1 MDVQGAV
8 HVESEVNKKK
18 SLNSAGH
25 PLLQATL
32 AADSIMHSDDR
43 PNCGGHVAL
52 WVMYT
57 SVLEREREYEGLKK
71 KFKKRQL
78 ASFTC
83 KFISIFLLEFTCDF
97 TANIK
102 NCLDYQRADESQSV
116 ACSPLVGCEGIAKG

>member
-25 PLLQATL
+25 PLLQATV

-71 KFKKRQL
+71 KFLKKAAGWFYVQ
-78 ASFTC
+78 
-83 KFISIFLLEFTCDF
+83 IHQHFLT
-97 TANIK
+97 
-102 NCLDYQRADESQSV
+102 
-116 ACSPLVGCEGIAKG
+116 

>member
-71 KFKKRQL
+71 KFKKGSWLVLRANSSAFSYL
-78 ASFTC
+78 NLPV
-83 KFISIFLLEFTCDF
+83 ISLQTL
-97 TANIK
+97 K
-102 NCLDYQRADESQSV
+102 
-116 ACSPLVGCEGIAKG
+116 IA

>member
-1 MDVQGAV
+1 MKWLCNISVDVQGAV

-52 WVMYT
+52 WVTYT

-71 KFKKRQL
+71 KGSWLFLRANSSAFSYL
-78 ASFTC
+78 NLPV
-83 KFISIFLLEFTCDF
+83 ISLQTL
-97 TANIK
+97 K
-102 NCLDYQRADESQSV
+102 
-116 ACSPLVGCEGIAKG
+116 IA